1 MDRTKS
7 DLSYEKRELNKM
19 SLDSYVLD
27 KHNVL
32 DNPIDK
38 IIDNLG
44 QRLKKNWKEHDEWRK
59 MEQENPEKYNNLD
72 EIAQQT
78 GHSLEQQLYDYY
90 IENVY
95 IEEEITALL
104 EVKIIYAFKH
114 FEINLKKLIKAAYD
128 DKNFDKNYKWES
140 IRQYLFLKNI
150 EIKNVDNYTEV
161 NQLREINNAIKHSEN
176 YFENNDLKNKI
187 PEFKNKEPSIRDLY
201 KFYNRIKKSPNVFL
215 QSLCSKIYEDLYDF
229 TEDKIEK
236 IAESI
241 AIRMDYKDAKILI
254 EKLKENY

>member
-1 MDRTKS
+1 M
-7 DLSYEKRELNKM
+7 NKM

-38 IIDNLG
+38 IISNLG
-44 QRLKKNWKEHDEWRK
+44 HKLKSNWKEHDEWRK
-59 MEQENPEKYNNLD
+59 MEDENPEKYNNLN

-128 DKNFDKNYKWES
+128 DRNFDKNYKWES
-140 IRQYLFLKNI
+140 IKQYLSLKNI
-150 EIKNVDNYTEV
+150 DIKNIEHYTDID
-161 NQLREINNAIKHSEN
+161 QLREINNAIKHSEN
-176 YFENNDLKNKI
+176 YFENCDLKNKI
-187 PEFKNKEPSIRDLY
+187 PEFRNNEASIRELY
-201 KFYNRIKKSPNVFL
+201 KFYNRIKKSPNLFL
-215 QSLCSKIYEDLYDF
+215 QSLCSKIYQDLYDF
-229 TEDKIEK
+229 TEDKIDK
-236 IAESI
+236 LAESI
-241 AIRMDYKDAKILI
+241 AIRMDYKDVQILI
-254 EKLKENY
+254 EKLKNNY